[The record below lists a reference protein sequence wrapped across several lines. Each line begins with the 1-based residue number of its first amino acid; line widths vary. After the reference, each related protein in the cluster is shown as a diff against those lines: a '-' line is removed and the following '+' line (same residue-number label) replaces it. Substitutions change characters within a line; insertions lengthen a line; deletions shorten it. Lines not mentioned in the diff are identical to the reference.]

1 MKRAA
6 LRKYVAAAVGAFA
19 ATLASVIPFAPVSA
33 QEGAAPPAR
42 GIGPM
47 PPTHGIGLGPGAQG
61 GQGRGGFVAYPPRE
75 PGNPAAIERGKTLW
89 GVNCT
94 FCHGPDA
101 RGGDGGGPNLLR
113 SSAMLDD
120 QGGEL
125 IGPIVQKGRG
135 AMPATPLSNE
145 QVADIAAFL
154 HSIPVSSR
162 TGPSTLDI
170 VVGDVKRGEAYV
182 GRTCVKCHTIAAL
195 RTFAGKLDDPR
206 TLQQMWMMP
215 GSGGR
220 GFAPSTAPVPRP
232 PITALVTM
240 PSGERLEGRVEY
252 IDDFTVTLLLAED
265 QRRTI
270 ATFGTAARVEL
281 RDPLQP
287 HKELLPIYADS
298 DIHDVTAYLVSLRKS
313 Q

>member
-1 MKRAA
+1 
-6 LRKYVAAAVGAFA
+6 
-19 ATLASVIPFAPVSA
+19 
-33 QEGAAPPAR
+33 
-42 GIGPM
+42 
-47 PPTHGIGLGPGAQG
+47 
-61 GQGRGGFVAYPPRE
+61 
-75 PGNPAAIERGKTLW
+75 
-89 GVNCT
+89 
-94 FCHGPDA
+94 
-101 RGGDGGGPNLLR
+101 
-113 SSAMLDD
+113 MLDD

-135 AMPATPLSNE
+135 GMAAIPLSNE
-145 QVADIAAFL
+145 QIADIAAFL
-154 HSIPVSSR
+154 HSLPVSSR

-170 VVGDVKRGEAYV
+170 LVGDAKRGEAYV
-182 GRTCVKCHTIAAL
+182 GRTCVKCHTLAAL
-195 RTFAGKLDDPR
+195 RTFADKLDDPR

-252 IDDFTVTLLLAED
+252 IDDFTVTLLMAED

-287 HKELLPIYADS
+287 HKELLPIYADR
-298 DIHDVTAYLVSLRKS
+298 DIHDVTAYLASLRTS
-313 Q
+313 P